1 MSTLFG
7 QRNCPDSLS
16 AAGIPHPD
24 TPSTHR
30 KLLPVG
36 LGALKLMEAS
46 PSPPVPLW
54 YPPGVTTQI
63 GGSGEQARIGQSP
76 GAGRAFLPMAWA
88 GGGSRDPATQSRPIV
103 RPRGAP
109 SLQEQRG
116 TLHGTGGR
124 LGVPLWGERGFRFPT
139 PPASDFCSKSDG
151 PRVGPIH
158 TSPQASVARRGG
170 TWLRQAG

>member
-7 QRNCPDSLS
+7 QGKCPDSVS
-16 AAGIPHPD
+16 DAGIPHPD
-24 TPSTHR
+24 TPSIHP
-30 KLLPVG
+30 KFLPVG
-36 LGALKLMEAS
+36 LGALRLMEAS
-46 PSPPVPLW
+46 PSPPVPRW
-54 YPPGVTTQI
+54 YPPGVTTEI

-76 GAGRAFLPMAWA
+76 GAGGAVLAMAWA

-116 TLHGTGGR
+116 TLQGTGGR
-124 LGVPLWGERGFRFPT
+124 LGVPPWGERGFGFPT

-158 TSPQASVARRGG
+158 TSPPASFERPGG
-170 TWLRQAG
+170 PWLRQAG